1 MPNYTITASV
11 WRRLFFVLKHIFIIF
26 LFITA
31 LALQVGAADRKLALV
46 IGNSDYQR
54 VPALPNPSNDATA
67 IAAGL
72 DKIGFD
78 VIKLIDAT
86 GQQQKNAVGIFLE
99 RMTQYDIGLF
109 FYAGHGISING
120 YNYLIPV
127 DASISSQESVK
138 KELLRVDRI
147 LGASINKKKI
157 LVFLDACRDNP
168 FKNQVAKLD
177 KMKVSRGLLISKRVK
192 QKKVDASQGLSRLDS
207 GNENLFV
214 AFATQPGNVA
224 LDGMP
229 GEKHSPFSKG
239 IITHLQE
246 PLEVRELMTKVRATV
261 AQASDFK
268 QIPWEQNSL
277 LELVYLGAKPDLGK
291 MELFHIANVSKV
303 NRTWGFVVATLTGKR
318 KPEVGEFLKIDLGEN
333 SLEAKVGKVMT
344 SSISLI
350 PASWEKE
357 IPSGAKVM
365 KEEFT
370 EK

>member
-1 MPNYTITASV
+1 MSKPIAS
-11 WRRLFFVLKHIFIIF
+11 RAIFKTF
-26 LFITA
+26 LFTVCWLFCVYSFNSL
-31 LALQVGAADRKLALV
+31 LAAKADHEEKKLALV
-46 IGNSDYQR
+46 IGNSAYQR
-54 VPALPNPSNDATA
+54 VPALPNPHNDAVA
-67 IAAGL
+67 ISQKL
-72 DKIGFD
+72 EKIGFD
-78 VIKLIDAT
+78 VIKLTDAT
-86 GQQQKNAVGIFLE
+86 GFQQKGAVSVFLE
-99 RMTQYDIGLF
+99 RMPNYDIGLF

-127 DASISSQESVK
+127 DAGISSQDAVK
-138 KELLRVDRI
+138 KELLRVDRV
-147 LGASINKKKI
+147 LGASLDKKKI

-177 KMKVSRGLLISKRVK
+177 KMEVSRGLLVSKRVK
-192 QKKVDASQGLSRLDS
+192 QKTETAQGLSRLDS

-224 LDGMP
+224 LDGLE

-239 IITHLQE
+239 ILTHLQE

-261 AQASDFK
+261 AQASEFQ

-277 LELVYLGAKPDLGK
+277 LEAVYLAGKPDLGK
-291 MELFHIANVSKV
+291 MEVFHIGTVSKV
-303 NRTWGFVVATLTGKR
+303 NQTWGFVVADLVGER
-318 KPEVGEFLKIDLGEN
+318 KPEIGELLKIEIGTKHV
-333 SLEAKVGKVMT
+333 EAKVGKVMT

-350 PASWEKE
+350 PSAWDKK
-357 IPSGAKVM
+357 IPNGAKVL